1 MSALKIL
8 YVDDEPDIR
17 EVATLSLEMDPDM
30 EVRAAGS
37 AEEALKI
44 LEGAQAEGWTPDL
57 FLLDVMMPGTDGPTL
72 LGWIRERPQFDGI
85 PAVFITARAQ
95 RQESERLI
103 SLGAIAVIAKPFD
116 PMTLADE
123 VKAAAGRS

>member
-1 MSALKIL
+1 MSPLKIL

-30 EVRAAGS
+30 EVRSAAS
-37 AEEALKI
+37 AEEALA
-44 LEGAQAEGWTPDL
+44 LLDAGAWTPDL

-72 LGWIRERPQFDGI
+72 LAAIRERSLLDAV

-95 RQESERLI
+95 RQESERLM

-116 PMTLADE
+116 PMTLASE
-123 VKAAAGRS
+123 VKAAVGRS

>member
-1 MSALKIL
+1 MSVLKIL

-17 EVATLSLEMDPDM
+17 EVATMSLEMDPDLD
-30 EVRAAGS
+30 VRAAGS
-37 AEEALKI
+37 AEEALAI
-44 LEGAQAEGWTPDL
+44 LDADDWTPDL

-72 LGWIRERPQFDGI
+72 LSWIRQRPRFDGV

-116 PMTLADE
+116 PMTLATE

>member
-1 MSALKIL
+1 MLKIL

-17 EVATLSLEMDPDM
+17 EVATMSLEMDSDL

-37 AEEALKI
+37 AEEALEV
-44 LEGAQAEGWTPDL
+44 LDAGGWTPDL
-57 FLLDVMMPGTDGPTL
+57 FLLDVMMPGVDGPTL
-72 LGWIRERPQFDGI
+72 LGWIRQRPQFDAV

-95 RQESERLI
+95 RQESERLM

-116 PMTLADE
+116 PMTLAAE
-123 VKAAAGRS
+123 VKAAAGR

>member
-17 EVATLSLEMDPDM
+17 EVATLSLEMDPEL

-37 AEEALKI
+37 AEEALAI
-44 LEGAQAEGWTPDL
+44 LDAGGWTPEL

-72 LGWIRERPQFDGI
+72 LSWIRERPQFDAVS
-85 PAVFITARAQ
+85 AVFITARAQ
-95 RQESERLI
+95 RQESERLM

-123 VKAAAGRS
+123 VKAAVGRS